1 MMQNEFINNLNGD
14 KSIFKILEDQK
25 KMLIESE
32 EDIANGNFI
41 TDEELNEDEDKW
53 LNHSANE

>member
-53 LNHSANE
+53 LRS